1 MKPETIKYIMC
12 LVDSTDDIDF
22 LKKFINIRNSD
33 LSYKTSSLTPHQF
46 VIYTDYKSKK
56 DMKEN
61 KIAKQYFVIENNE
74 NKTTI
79 TVSEWLWF
87 RLENNAR
94 YLELTKEQVKLIH
107 KYIAEKYYKDVVH
120 NIEVQRN
127 AIKKVLEI
135 LNKKE
140 QEFIK
145 QEYKEKIQKFEKF
158 KEGWFYDKEYK
169 ILCKI
174 IGFDVKNN
182 SIFYIANKSVE
193 AASMPVENYDFEYHF
208 KEVYAQQET
217 QEIDIDTLIEI
228 DEKVFIDKLTI

>member
-1 MKPETIKYIMC
+1 M
-12 LVDSTDDIDF
+12 
-22 LKKFINIRNSD
+22 
-33 LSYKTSSLTPHQF
+33 
-46 VIYTDYKSKK
+46 
-56 DMKEN
+56 
-61 KIAKQYFVIENNE
+61 
-74 NKTTI
+74 
-79 TVSEWLWF
+79 
-87 RLENNAR
+87 
-94 YLELTKEQVKLIH
+94 KLIH
-107 KYIAEKYYKDVVH
+107 KYIAEKYYRDVVH

-127 AIKKVLEI
+127 ALKKVLEI

-145 QEYKEKIQKFEKF
+145 QEYKEKTQKFEKF

-193 AASMPVENYDFEYHF
+193 AASMPVENYDFEHHF

-228 DEKVFIDKLTI
+228 DEKVFTDKLTI